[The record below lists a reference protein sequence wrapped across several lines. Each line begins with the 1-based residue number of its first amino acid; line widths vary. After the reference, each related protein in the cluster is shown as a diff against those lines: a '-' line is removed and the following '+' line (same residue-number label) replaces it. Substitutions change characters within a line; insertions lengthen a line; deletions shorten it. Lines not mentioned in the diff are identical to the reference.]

1 MKYKVLDLFSGC
13 GGLSEGF
20 RKAGYNIIGGIDHG
34 QDCVNTFAKNF
45 DTKLNFCGDISKIT
59 DDVIESKYHNVDV
72 VIGGPPCQGF
82 SSANMW
88 QKDIEDER
96 NKLFLDFVRF
106 IKVIQPKAFLMENVA
121 QVLTKGNGEVKKK
134 LELFLNDEYHINN
147 KILFASDYGVPQK
160 RKRNF
165 FIGIS
170 KKNPSGFNFED
181 MKNEVMVS
189 VEEAISDLYA
199 VENHKKN
206 EFISKPL
213 SVYQKEMRS
222 KSKDRIENHEP
233 QKHNEKVVKR
243 IQCVPEGG
251 NWKDVPE
258 ELWDTIR
265 TNRHSSAYKRLNSND
280 VSITIDCGHMNYFHP
295 KFDRVP
301 TVRESARLQSFP
313 DDFIFTGSKGS
324 QLKQVGNAVPPL
336 LAYAI
341 AKVLKNKLDE
351 I

>member
-1 MKYKVLDLFSGC
+1 MFYRVLDLFSGC
-13 GGLSEGF
+13 GGLSHGF
-20 RKAGYNIIGGIDHG
+20 RKAGYNIIGGIDYN
-34 QDCVNTFAKNF
+34 QDCVNTFAINF
-45 DTKLNFCGDISKIT
+45 KTKLNFCGDISKIT
-59 DDVIESKYHNVDV
+59 DDEVALKYQNVDV

-88 QKDIEDER
+88 QKDIDDER

-106 IKVIQPKAFLMENVA
+106 IRVIKPKAFLMENVA
-121 QVLTKGNGEVKKK
+121 QVLTKGNGEVKNK
-134 LELFLNDEYHINN
+134 LELFLQDRYYIEN
-147 KILFASDYGVPQK
+147 KILFANDYGVPQK

-165 FIGIS
+165 FIGIN
-170 KKNPSGFNFED
+170 KNYDSGFNFD
-181 MKNEVMVS
+181 DIKSKDTVS
-189 VEEAISDLYA
+189 VGEAISDLYD
-199 VENHKKN
+199 VENKKN
-206 EFISKPL
+206 SKFSSKPL
-213 SVYQKEMRS
+213 SKYQKEMRL
-222 KSKDRIENHEP
+222 KSKDLIHNHEP

-243 IQCVPEGG
+243 IKLVPEGG

-265 TNRHSSAYKRLNSND
+265 NNRHSSAYKRLNSND
-280 VSITIDCGHMNYFHP
+280 FSVTIDCGHMNYFHP
-295 KFDRVP
+295 KFNRVP

-336 LAYAI
+336 LSYAI
-341 AKVLKNKLDE
+341 AKALKRKLDE

>member
-1 MKYKVLDLFSGC
+1 MYYRVLDLFSGC
-13 GGLSEGF
+13 GGLSYGF
-20 RKAGYNIIGGIDHG
+20 RKAGYNIIGGIDYN
-34 QDCVNTFAKNF
+34 QDCVNTFAINF
-45 DTKLNFCGDISKIT
+45 KTKLNFCGDISKIT
-59 DDVIESKYHNVDV
+59 DDEVALKYQNVDV

-88 QKDIEDER
+88 QKDIDDER

-106 IKVIQPKAFLMENVA
+106 IKVIKPKAFLMENVA
-121 QVLTKGNGEVKKK
+121 QVLSKGNGEVKKK
-134 LELFLNDEYHINN
+134 LELFLQDQYYIDN
-147 KILFASDYGVPQK
+147 KILFANDYGVPQK

-165 FIGIS
+165 FIGIN
-170 KKNPSGFNFED
+170 KNYESGFNFD
-181 MKNEVMVS
+181 YIKSKDKVS
-189 VEEAISDLYA
+189 VGEAISDLYD
-199 VENHKKN
+199 VENKKN
-206 EFISKPL
+206 SKFSSKPL
-213 SVYQKEMRS
+213 SKYQKEMRL
-222 KSKDRIENHEP
+222 KSKDLIHNHEP

-243 IQCVPEGG
+243 IKLVPEGG

-265 TNRHSSAYKRLNSND
+265 NNRHSSAYKRLNSND
-280 VSITIDCGHMNYFHP
+280 ASVTIDCGHMNYFHP
-295 KFDRVP
+295 KFNRVP

-336 LAYAI
+336 LSYAI
-341 AKVLKNKLDE
+341 AKVLKSKLDE